1 MGRAAAGIASSP
13 LPKPEAADVFNEDT
27 ACGGVGAW
35 TAGPAASRQ
44 GRCCDSAEESS
55 GVGER
60 AIDDPTPSTEVD
72 ADEDDDEDAG
82 DTWLEVD
89 DVEESGDDVSDVC
102 SEEDEGADGAERFS
116 SGGDD
121 DDEGCA
127 MCIGGRVASTVV
139 DACDASDDNES

>member
-1 MGRAAAGIASSP
+1 M
-13 LPKPEAADVFNEDT
+13 FNEDT

-60 AIDDPTPSTEVD
+60 AIDDPTLSTEVD